1 MIPIRKAI
9 ICLIDSSGKLYPV
22 KVTVLPDGTAL
33 LPISIEKDI
42 VGLATEST
50 LSGIKAQT
58 DKFIFDEVGRVY
70 VRETNLDEPLS
81 SARSKVNIQSIGG
94 VPQTGE
100 DWTPHI
106 RNLDNLATE
115 ANLNHLT
122 VEGAKRCFDVVV
134 DDVYAVPA
142 GESWYVKNLTIDAD
156 GELYLDGDVV
166 IVG

>member
-1 MIPIRKAI
+1 MIPLRKAI
-9 ICLIDSSGKLYPV
+9 IYLIDSSGKLYPV

-58 DKFIFDEVGRVY
+58 DKLIFDEVGRVY
-70 VRETNLDEPLS
+70 VRETMLDESLS
-81 SARSKVNIQSIGG
+81 TARSKVNIQSIGG

-106 RNLDNLATE
+106 KNLDNLATE

-142 GESWYVKNLTIDAD
+142 GESWYVKNLTIDVD